1 MTTEP
6 AFPYDELDQFTGG
19 VWAQHTGITI
29 RDYFAAAAL
38 TGMMSDTDVSY
49 CDPLSVAKNSYDLA
63 DAMLAARAPR
73 TGLEQYK
80 RDTALLA

>member
-1 MTTEP
+1 MSEP
-6 AFPYDELDQFTGG
+6 AYPNPELSREHFGNPSG
-19 VWAQHTGITI
+19 YTGITI

-49 CDPLSVAKNSYDLA
+49 FDPLSVAKNSYDLA